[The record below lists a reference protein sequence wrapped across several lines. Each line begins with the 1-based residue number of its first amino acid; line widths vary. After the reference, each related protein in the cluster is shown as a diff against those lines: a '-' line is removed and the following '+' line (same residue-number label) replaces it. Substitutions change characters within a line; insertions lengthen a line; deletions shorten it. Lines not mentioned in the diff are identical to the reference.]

1 MKTFASELTKRDP
14 SSNNLYLDLLDLD
27 NKNERPRY
35 ITQEETLGG
44 GTGGGPEGLL
54 ETGRI

>member
-27 NKNERPRY
+27 NKNE
-35 ITQEETLGG
+35 
-44 GTGGGPEGLL
+44 
-54 ETGRI
+54 